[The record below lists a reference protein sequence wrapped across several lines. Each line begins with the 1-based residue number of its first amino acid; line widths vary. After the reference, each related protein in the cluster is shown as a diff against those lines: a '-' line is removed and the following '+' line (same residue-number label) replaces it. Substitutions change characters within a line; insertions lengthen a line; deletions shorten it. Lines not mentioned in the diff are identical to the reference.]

1 MSMKVKYLK
10 GPPYDDLKASI
21 SGGFIIFFCHY
32 FYFSIFTMNF
42 GTYKMIRKISR
53 SYLTGGKL
61 LRRSFFTHFFRTSEN
76 KNNSFA
82 TENASIKDL
91 LDSSVVVEENKR
103 VSEEQKRRRIV
114 LLLCQ
119 IQQGMGKKLLH
130 YPNVIDMY
138 ERASEILGY
147 DILQISIDGPES
159 QLTQTSYQQPAILLA
174 SLAAVEKLRE
184 EDLEAVAMCEAT
196 AGFSVGEIAALTFA
210 GSITF
215 ENAVQLVKIRAEAM
229 QIASELHRS
238 GMMTVFYGPESK
250 LSYACSVAKR
260 YCETI
265 GMEDVDCRV
274 ANYLF
279 PHCKVIAGNEEALEF
294 ILKHKD
300 DFKLKRFKR
309 IDVSG
314 AFHTDLMKPAAFA
327 FQEALKNVSITHPQ
341 IPVISNVTGAP
352 FKNVTD
358 IKKQLSKQIYSPVRW
373 EQTVHRIYERKENKP
388 YPRTFEC
395 GPGKSLCSILKMVNA
410 KAHKFCYNVEV

>member
-1 MSMKVKYLK
+1 
-10 GPPYDDLKASI
+10 
-21 SGGFIIFFCHY
+21 
-32 FYFSIFTMNF
+32 MNF

-61 LRRSFFTHFFRTSEN
+61 LRRSFFTQFFRTSEN
-76 KNNSFA
+76 KNNSFV

-91 LDSSVVVEENKR
+91 LDSSVVIEENKR
-103 VSEEQKRRRIV
+103 ISEEQKKK
-114 LLLCQ
+114 
-119 IQQGMGKKLLH
+119 GMGKKLLH

-159 QLTQTSYQQPAILLA
+159 QLTQTNYQQPAIFLA

-196 AGFSVGEIAALTFA
+196 TGFSVGEIAALTFA
-210 GSITF
+210 GSISF

-238 GMMTVFYGPESK
+238 GMMTVFYGPDSK

-260 YCETI
+260 YCETV

-327 FQEALKNVSITHPQ
+327 FQEALKNVFYNPSTNTRYIKH
-341 IPVISNVTGAP
+341 
-352 FKNVTD
+352 
-358 IKKQLSKQIYSPVRW
+358 IKKQLTKQIYSPVRW
-373 EQTVHRIYERKENKP
+373 EQTLHRIYERKENES

-410 KAHKFCYNVEV
+410 KAHKFCYNI